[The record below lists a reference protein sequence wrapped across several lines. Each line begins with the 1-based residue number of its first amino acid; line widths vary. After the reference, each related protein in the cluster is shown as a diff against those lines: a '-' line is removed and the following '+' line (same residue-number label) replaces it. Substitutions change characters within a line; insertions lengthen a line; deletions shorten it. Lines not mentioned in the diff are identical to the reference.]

1 MIIFYALLLVLMM
14 IGAKPKLRT
23 FHSNYTSRESSG
35 ATKGIFTVIIFMR
48 HVFPYVELGST
59 PLDTWFRAADRFLGQ
74 SIVCLFLFFTGFGI
88 YEAYKKRRDYFD
100 TFLEKRFLV
109 TLVHFDLAVM
119 LYWLL
124 QVAVFGKFI
133 SLSELCRALIGLSSL
148 ANSNWYMFYI
158 FIAYIIAFVSFRL
171 SKKQDGIAILLVV
184 ALTFVYIFYARRS
197 NIDVW
202 WYDTALCVP
211 LGMIYSFL
219 KDKID
224 AFMQKNNA
232 IYYSVTL
239 ITAGTYVG
247 ATLLHFRTG
256 NLALVIVSRLL
267 FTLAYVF
274 ITMKLSMNNAVLS
287 WLGRHSFAIYVLQ
300 RIPMLILERYCLPDM
315 NRYVFTVIS
324 LVLTIAIAF
333 LFNLATKAID
343 KLLFSKTPVT
353 QNTV

>member
-1 MIIFYALLLVLMM
+1 
-14 IGAKPKLRT
+14 
-23 FHSNYTSRESSG
+23 
-35 ATKGIFTVIIFMR
+35 
-48 HVFPYVELGST
+48 
-59 PLDTWFRAADRFLGQ
+59 
-74 SIVCLFLFFTGFGI
+74 
-88 YEAYKKRRDYFD
+88 
-100 TFLEKRFLV
+100 
-109 TLVHFDLAVM
+109 
-119 LYWLL
+119 
-124 QVAVFGKFI
+124 
-133 SLSELCRALIGLSSL
+133 
-148 ANSNWYMFYI
+148 MFYI

-324 LVLTIAIAF
+324 LVLTIAIAY